1 MNWKLIIGNTLFSTG
16 SATMTMM
23 SGNGMHI
30 IDIGPE
36 DISRVSLMMG
46 GLYFVIAVGRE
57 LTKEGE
63 KIESNENSKSIL
75 RRKRKE
81 YHIENTAGNSKS
93 NIGRILDCILPI

>member
-23 SGNGMHI
+23 SGNGMNL
-30 IDIGPE
+30 IDIGVE
-36 DISRVSLMMG
+36 DIFSVSLMMG

-57 LTKEGE
+57 LTKEGK
-63 KIESNENSKSIL
+63 KIECEEKSKSIL

-81 YHIENTAGNSKS
+81 YSIEKKNGDSRS
-93 NIGRILDCILPI
+93 NFGILDFILPI